1 MKGVLALLC
10 GFVLLGGMMT
20 GCQPSAETE
29 QRAKLDDAIH
39 TVERGVAAF
48 YSLGPDASPS
58 DIRSEA
64 ERLSASWDEVEKA
77 SKGLE
82 GVDPSNAATALQE
95 LLSTI
100 EALPD
105 DAQGNPPMQSVIPR
119 VEAFRSALNDLDTA
133 VERGASQ

>member
-1 MKGVLALLC
+1 MKGVMALLC
-10 GFVLLGGMMT
+10 GFVLLGGMMA

-39 TVERGVAAF
+39 RVERGVASF
-48 YSLGPDASPS
+48 YSLGQDAPPS

-64 ERLSASWDEVEKA
+64 ERLSASWDEVEAA

-82 GVDPSNAATALQE
+82 GIDSSRAAAALQE

-100 EALPD
+100 EALPED
-105 DAQGNPPMQSVIPR
+105 PQETSPMQGVIPR
-119 VEAFRSALNDLDTA
+119 LEAFRSALNDLDTA